1 MRQTAIGFRSQ
12 GLSLEGVLTSPQ
24 GIEGE
29 LPTLVVCHPHPVLG
43 GDMENAVVT
52 AICRAA
58 DIRGLATLRFN
69 FRGVGDSEGEFSNG
83 KGEQRDLEAALRVA
97 RRWPGLDGKRVAVAG
112 YSFGA
117 SVVLGGLRRCG
128 AARCLAFVAP
138 PIAAVKDSRIAS
150 DSGPSCSRP
159 ARTTAFRPRWAC
171 RAPWTT
177 CVSPCG
183 SPKSRARPTTCW
195 AARPRWANWWRRSW
209 PRRWGWGLSDG
220 APLA

>member
-58 DIRGLATLRFN
+58 DSRGLATLRFN

-83 KGEQRDLEAALRVA
+83 KGEQRDLEAALKVA
-97 RRWPGLDGKRVAVAG
+97 RRWPGLDGKRVAIAG

-138 PIAAVKDSRIAS
+138 PIAAVKDSRITS
-150 DSGPSCSRP
+150 DKRPKLFATGQNDRISPPVGLQSALDDVRQPVRFAEISGAAHNMLGSE
-159 ARTTAFRPRWAC
+159 AEVGELVAAFVAE
-171 RAPWTT
+171 A
-177 CVSPCG
+177 
-183 SPKSRARPTTCW
+183 
-195 AARPRWANWWRRSW
+195 
-209 PRRWGWGLSDG
+209 
-220 APLA
+220 LAMGV